1 MPLFLMVTLLY
12 LAQEQVYDGGIR
24 VNGKWLKKIRFSYKS
39 FFRRSALSSRPARL
53 AYLADYEKGVR
64 VNDKWLAWFV
74 AVSLPAFVSIL
85 EWKPIRL
92 FRVMRDI
99 GCVEIVA
106 PIVEFEAKNKLFEV
120 FASSSLCC
128 WPAWAHRSRWI
139 LWFHL
144 LKKRGKIQISR
155 NEKFTKPLDNHF
167 CTK

>member
-1 MPLFLMVTLLY
+1 MVTLLY
-12 LAQEQVYDGGIR
+12 LAQEQVAVYDGGIR
-24 VNGKWLKKIRFSYKS
+24 VNGKWLKKIRF
-39 FFRRSALSSRPARL
+39 FFIQALSSRPARL
-53 AYLADYEKGVR
+53 LIIWKAYGSTVI
-64 VNDKWLAWFV
+64 WFV
-74 AVSLPAFVSIL
+74 AVSLPAFGSIL

-106 PIVEFEAKNKLFEV
+106 PIVEFEAKNKLSEV

-155 NEKFTKPLDNHF
+155 QGLLTSTPQRG
-167 CTK
+167 TWRG

>member
-39 FFRRSALSSRPARL
+39 FLEVSLIVETRTPSILSWL
-53 AYLADYEKGVR
+53 WEGVR
-64 VNDKWLAWFV
+64 VNGKWLLAWFV

-106 PIVEFEAKNKLFEV
+106 PIVEFEARNKLFEV

-128 WPAWAHRSRWI
+128 WPAWAHHFRST
-139 LWFHL
+139 LWFRL
-144 LKKRGKIQISR
+144 LKNPGKFKLTP
-155 NEKFTKPLDNHF
+155 NVNLKFGGDHVRKQ
-167 CTK
+167 